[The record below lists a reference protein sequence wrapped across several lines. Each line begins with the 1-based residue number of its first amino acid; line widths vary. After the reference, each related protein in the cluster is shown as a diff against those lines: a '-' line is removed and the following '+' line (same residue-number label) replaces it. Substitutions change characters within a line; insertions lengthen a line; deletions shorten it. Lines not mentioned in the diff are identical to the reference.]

1 MRIGELA
8 FAAILLLSSGP
19 GASASPMTL
28 GQAVEKALANNK
40 ELQVKRLAIKTA
52 ESEMLK
58 ARLWSQSNPE
68 LEMEAVSDVLT
79 GNSGEGTIQLGL
91 SQEVEL
97 GGQRGHRTK
106 IADAH
111 IELVKLELTVSEQTL
126 KRDVKAVFNALV
138 VAQQR
143 LAFSRYVDSL
153 AGSLRDTAEVRVG
166 NGLLPR
172 SEYTFLDIDVASTQT
187 TVNKADASLN
197 ENKTQLLRLLG
208 GTPDNALEA
217 VGEVAYQPL
226 LISEDSV
233 ANLASIHR
241 YELQENQLRQSATTA
256 ELGLARSE
264 RVPDLRVSAF
274 YSRQKSV
281 FSSSDFVGN
290 SAGLQGLKAT
300 DHLIGVRFSLPL
312 PLIDKHRSEIARYR
326 SETEVNA
333 ATGQSLDNQI
343 QYEARN
349 AYRALKS
356 AEKTLEL
363 LQQVQP
369 ESDSLFQLLQ
379 RAYAQG
385 RVGISDYLTQKDRLL
400 VTRLNLLDAYSN
412 YVGAQKE
419 VERAVGLD
427 WNQIRQGELK

>member
-8 FAAILLLSSGP
+8 FAATLLLGSGP
-19 GASASPMTL
+19 SVLASPMTL
-28 GQAVEKALANNK
+28 DQAVEKALANNK
-40 ELQVKRLAIKTA
+40 ELQVKRLAVKTA

-58 ARLWSQSNPE
+58 ARLWSPSNPE

-79 GNSGEGTIQLGL
+79 GNSGEGTLQIGL
-91 SQEVEL
+91 SQKVEL

-111 IELVKLELTVSEQTL
+111 IELVKLELAVSEQTL
-126 KRDVKAVFNALV
+126 KRDVKAVFNSLI

-143 LAFSRYVDSL
+143 LAFSQYVDSL
-153 AGSLRDTAEVRVG
+153 ARSLRDTADVRVRD
-166 NGLLPR
+166 GLRPR
-172 SEYTFLDIDVASTQT
+172 SDFTFLDIDVASTQT
-187 TVNKADASLN
+187 TLNKADAALN

-208 GTPDNALEA
+208 GTPDNAVEA
-217 VGEVAYQPL
+217 VGEVAFQPL
-226 LISEDSV
+226 LISEDSLES
-233 ANLASIHR
+233 LASTHR
-241 YELQENQLRQSATTA
+241 SELQDIQLRQSATTA

-264 RVPDLRVSAF
+264 RVPDLTVSAF
-274 YSRQKSV
+274 YSRQRSV

-290 SAGLQGLKAT
+290 SAGLQGLKST
-300 DHLIGVRFSLPL
+300 DHLFGIRFSLPL
-312 PLIDKHRSEIARYR
+312 PLTDKHRSEIARFR

-333 ATGQSLDNQI
+333 ATSQSLGNQV

-356 AEKTLEL
+356 SEKTVGL

-379 RAYAQG
+379 SAYAQG
-385 RVGISDYLTQKDRLL
+385 RVSISDYLTQKDRLL
-400 VTRLNLLDAYSN
+400 ITRLNLIDAYSI

-419 VERAVGLD
+419 IERAVGLD
-427 WNQIRQGELK
+427 WNQIRQGE

>member
-19 GASASPMTL
+19 SVLASPMTL
-28 GQAVEKALANNK
+28 DQAVEKALANNK
-40 ELQVKRLAIKTA
+40 ELQVKRLAVKTA

-79 GNSGEGTIQLGL
+79 GNLGEGTLQLGL

-126 KRDVKAVFNALV
+126 KRDVKAAFNSLV

-153 AGSLRDTAEVRVG
+153 AGLLRDTAEVRVR
-166 NGLLPR
+166 NGFLPR
-172 SEYTFLDIDVASTQT
+172 SEFTFLDIDVASTRT
-187 TVNKADASLN
+187 TVNKADAALN

-226 LISEDSV
+226 LISEDSMV
-233 ANLASIHR
+233 SLATSHR
-241 YELQENQLRQSATTA
+241 SELQDNQLRQSATTA

-264 RVPDLRVSAF
+264 RVPNLTVSAF

-290 SAGLQGLKAT
+290 SAGLQGLKST
-300 DHLIGVRFSLPL
+300 DHLLGIRFSLPL
-312 PLIDKHRSEIARYR
+312 PLINKHRSEIARYS
-326 SETEVNA
+326 SETEVHA
-333 ATGQSLDNQI
+333 ATGQSLNNQI

-356 AEKTLEL
+356 AEKTVEL

-379 RAYAQG
+379 NAYAQG

-400 VTRLNLLDAYSN
+400 ITRLNLLDAYSI

-427 WNQIRQGELK
+427 WNQIWQGELK